1 MNLAPAFTGTGC
13 LKTTGRDLLSFGCS
27 EAAAG
32 AMNPWNDSV
41 DSISLRGSTV
51 RAGSEARKAPG
62 GFTPRTVNT
71 DFRWKLGVLKAGE
84 ETPRGG
90 KPPVWRNHKPAGSD
104 ANSMG
109 EGSGQPQ
116 EGPPSQW
123 KIPSTPKLQVPCLI
137 QMLLLLMLSSE
148 HPQSGRACIFPHHTA
163 PFEFFHHPSR
173 FVPCPLRPLAVPR
186 LYVWS
191 P

>member
-1 MNLAPAFTGTGC
+1 MTVPAFMISGALWLFEKLPAGP
-13 LKTTGRDLLSFGCS
+13 LFFSPLGVLS
-27 EAAAG
+27 AAAG

-51 RAGSEARKAPG
+51 RAGSEAGKAPG

-123 KIPSTPKLQVPCLI
+123 RIPSTPKLQVPCP
-137 QMLLLLMLSSE
+137 LSNAAAADAVLRASSQR
-148 HPQSGRACIFPHHTA
+148 QSLHF
-163 PFEFFHHPSR
+163 SSSY
-173 FVPCPLRPLAVPR
+173 CPI
-186 LYVWS
+186 
-191 P
+191 